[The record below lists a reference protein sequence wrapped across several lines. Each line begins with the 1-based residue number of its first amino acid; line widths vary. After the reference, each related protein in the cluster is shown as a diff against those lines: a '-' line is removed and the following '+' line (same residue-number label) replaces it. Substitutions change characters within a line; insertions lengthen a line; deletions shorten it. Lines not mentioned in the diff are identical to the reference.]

1 VRDLAANLAR
11 QLDRQKALNLYRTRR
26 VLESPAGVTAVID
39 GRRYLSFCSN
49 DYLGLANHP
58 EVIQAMQQGA
68 AEYGVGSGAAHLVS
82 GHSRA
87 HHALEEELAAFTQRP
102 RALLFSTGYMANLGV
117 VSALA
122 QRSDTV
128 YEDRLNHAS
137 LIDAA
142 LLSQARLRRYPHAD
156 LTTLEKWLA
165 DGSKEHSWV
174 ISDGVFSMDGDLAPL
189 PQLAALARQHNAG
202 LIIDDAHGFGVLG
215 KHGGGIAEHFAM
227 NAMQV
232 PVLIGTLGKAFGTFG
247 AFVAGSEEMIE
258 TLIQYAR
265 SYIYTTAVPPAIAQ
279 ATRVSLRLVQT
290 ECWRR
295 EHLIHLVTRFR
306 TGMEQLGFLSL
317 LMPSPAAQGRGGSCA
332 SLRSPHL
339 GILPGASV
347 AGERS
352 EGFRMPEATTP
363 IQPLR
368 VGDAAHALALSQ
380 ALLAHG
386 ILISAIRPPTV
397 PQGSARLRITFSAN
411 HSDAHIDTLLDALS
425 EVL

>member
-1 VRDLAANLAR
+1 MRDLAANLER

-26 VLESPAGVTAVID
+26 VLESPVGVIAVID
-39 GRRYLSFCSN
+39 GQRYLSFCSN

-58 EVIQAMQQGA
+58 EVIQALQQGA
-68 AEYGVGSGAAHLVS
+68 ADYGVGSGAAHLVT

-87 HHALEEELAAFTQRP
+87 HHALEEELAEFTHRP

-156 LTTLEKWLA
+156 LATLEKWLA
-165 DGSKEHSWV
+165 DDATEHKWLV
-174 ISDGVFSMDGDLAPL
+174 SDGVFSMDGDLAPL
-189 PQLAALARQHNAG
+189 PQLAALANQYNAT

-215 KHGGGIAEHFAM
+215 KHGGGIAEHFAVS
-227 NAMQV
+227 ATQV

-247 AFVAGSEEMIE
+247 AFVAGSEELIE
-258 TLIQYAR
+258 TLIQHAR
-265 SYIYTTAVPPAIAQ
+265 SYIYTTALPPAIAQ

-290 ECWRR
+290 EDWRR
-295 EHLIHLVTRFR
+295 VHLGALCARFR
-306 TGMEQLGFLSL
+306 AGMGQLGFTSMLTPFS
-317 LMPSPAAQGRGGSCA
+317 MGV
-332 SLRSPHL
+332 
-339 GILPGASV
+339 I
-347 AGERS
+347 
-352 EGFRMPEATTP
+352 TP
-363 IQPLR
+363 IQPLI
-368 VGDAAHALALSQ
+368 VGDAAFALALSQ
-380 ALLAHG
+380 ALLKRG

-411 HSDAHIDTLLDALS
+411 HSEAHIDTLLEALS
-425 EVL
+425 ELL

>member
-1 VRDLAANLAR
+1 MNLE
-11 QLDRQKALNLYRTRR
+11 RQKALNLYRTRR
-26 VLESPAGVTAVID
+26 VLESPAGVTAMID
-39 GRRYLSFCSN
+39 EQRYLSFCSN

-58 EVIQAMQQGA
+58 EVIQALQQGA
-68 AEYGVGSGAAHLVS
+68 ADYGVGSGAAHLVS

-87 HHALEEELAAFTQRP
+87 HHALEEDLAEFTHRP

-142 LLSQARLRRYPHAD
+142 LLSQARLRRYPHVD
-156 LTTLEKWLA
+156 LVTLEKWLA
-165 DGSKEHSWV
+165 DDATEHKWI

-189 PQLAALARQHNAG
+189 PQLAALASQHDAT

-215 KHGGGIAEHFAM
+215 KQGGGIAEHFAVS
-227 NAMQV
+227 AMQV

-247 AFVAGSEEMIE
+247 AFVAGSDELIE
-258 TLIQYAR
+258 TLIQHAR
-265 SYIYTTAVPPAIAQ
+265 SYIYTTALPPAIAQ

-290 ECWRR
+290 EDWRR
-295 EHLIHLVTRFR
+295 IHLGALCARFR
-306 TGMEQLGFLSL
+306 AGMEQLGFTSMLTPFS
-317 LMPSPAAQGRGGSCA
+317 MG
-332 SLRSPHL
+332 
-339 GILPGASV
+339 V
-347 AGERS
+347 
-352 EGFRMPEATTP
+352 TTP
-363 IQPLR
+363 IQPLI
-368 VGDAAHALALSQ
+368 VGDAAFALALSQ
-380 ALLAHG
+380 ALLKRG

-411 HSDAHIDTLLDALS
+411 HSEAHIDTLLEVLS
-425 EVL
+425 ELL